1 MEFGLIMHA
10 ATATQSSAPFASAAT
25 EQGGEATAKA
35 PPVKWQKLV
44 APYRG
49 GTTQRS
55 LVQFFTT
62 LFGFGSCCALSLWT
76 LSLGMWWPALLVALP
91 GAGFLVRIF
100 IIQHDCGHGS
110 YFPSQRAN
118 DLLGTLCG
126 ILMMTPYYEWRR
138 SHAIHH
144 AGSGNLAARGVGDVY
159 TMTLQEYR
167 GLGFAR
173 RLQYR
178 AFRNPLVL
186 FVIGPIFVF
195 YIIHRIPGALTH
207 TKGPLK
213 ERLNVHLTTLGG
225 LVVFSA
231 EIWAFGWQGFLLAF
245 ALPAYVAA
253 AAGIWLFYVQHQY
266 EDVYWRHADQWDY
279 ETAGLE
285 GSSYYRLPR
294 ILQYFSG
301 NIGFHHIHHLA
312 PKVPNYELER
322 CYREN
327 PYFQNALTLTLWES
341 LKTMQLKLY
350 DEETRKM
357 VGFEAV

>member
-1 MEFGLIMHA
+1 MNA
-10 ATATQSSAPFASAAT
+10 ATATQTALPLDKEVSSSAPAVKST
-25 EQGGEATAKA
+25 EA
-35 PPVKWQKLV
+35 PVKWQKLV

-49 GTTQRS
+49 GDTKRS
-55 LVQFFTT
+55 LLQFATT
-62 LFGFGSCCALSLWT
+62 FLGFGATCALSLY
-76 LSLGMWWPALLVALP
+76 SLQWSVWPALLLALP
-91 GAGFLVRIF
+91 AAGFLVRIF

-126 ILMMTPYYEWRR
+126 MVMMTPYYEWRR

-159 TMTLQEYR
+159 TMTLKEYR
-167 GLGFAR
+167 EHGFWR

-195 YIIHRIPGALTH
+195 FIIHRIPGALTH

-213 ERLNVHLTTLGG
+213 ERLNVHLTTLGS
-225 LVVFSA
+225 LAIFST
-231 EIWAFGWQGFLLAF
+231 EVMVFGWQGFLLSF
-245 ALPAYVAA
+245 FLPAYLAA
-253 AAGIWLFYVQHQY
+253 MAGIWLFYVQHQY
-266 EDVYWRHADQWDY
+266 EDVYWRHADDWNY
-279 ETAGLE
+279 EVAGLE

-312 PKVPNYELER
+312 PKVPNYALER

-341 LKTMQLKLY
+341 LSTMKLKFY
-350 DEETRKM
+350 DEESQKM
-357 VGFEAV
+357 VGYEAV